1 MGAWG
6 LSSFAV
12 SKLCGKCSPTDM
24 DILQPSF
31 NFLYWSLHQTT
42 LGSQKRGAGAQAMI
56 VKRRGAGQ
64 CLGPCCPWFF
74 HLKKINED
82 VAGPDGYKVL
92 SASDNLWFWN
102 EAGTLRSSS

>member
-1 MGAWG
+1 MRIKGRVLRDGCRG
-6 LSSFAV
+6 LPSFAV

-42 LGSQKRGAGAQAMI
+42 LGSQKRGAGAQAVT

-64 CLGPCCPWFF
+64 CLGPLLPSVF
-74 HLKKINED
+74 
-82 VAGPDGYKVL
+82 P
-92 SASDNLWFWN
+92 S
-102 EAGTLRSSS
+102 